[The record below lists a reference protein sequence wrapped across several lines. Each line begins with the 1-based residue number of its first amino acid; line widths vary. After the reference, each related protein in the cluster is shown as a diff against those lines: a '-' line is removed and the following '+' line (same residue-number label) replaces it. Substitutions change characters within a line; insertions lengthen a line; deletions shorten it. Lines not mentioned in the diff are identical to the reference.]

1 MILVRTKYKDTHT
14 RGILILQGEVFY
26 TLELPWRD
34 NERAVSCIP
43 VGTYESVYLPV
54 SASGKYRATYHLQ
67 QVDGRSGILIHNG
80 NIVEHTD
87 GCILLGLAKGYLGGE
102 PAVLQSRKAM
112 LKLNQIMNKQNF
124 ILEIRD
130 I

>member
-1 MILVRTKYKDTHT
+1 MLLIRTEQTGNCT
-14 RGILILQGEVFY
+14 RGVLVFPSAVFH

-43 VGTYESVYLPV
+43 VGTYESVYLPL

>member
-1 MILVRTKYKDTHT
+1 MLLIRTEQTGNCT
-14 RGILILQGEVFY
+14 RGVLVFPSAVFH

-43 VGTYESVYLPV
+43 VGTYESIYL
-54 SASGKYRATYHLQ
+54 SQSSSRKYKSVYHLRS
-67 QVDGRSGILIHNG
+67 VPGRSGILIHNG

-87 GCILLGLAKGYLGGE
+87 GCILIGLYDGFLKGE
-102 PAVLQSRKAM
+102 PAVLDSRNA
-112 LKLNQIMNKQNF
+112 LKRLNRILGEQNF
-124 ILEIRD
+124 DLEI